1 MGAFN
6 GAAFHLS
13 VCLCVYLSGFNVD
26 MAQEITDID
35 KIHPSLQH
43 MHRFGVAQNV
53 GRDLLGQIRVHL
65 SGSVKILFQN
75 ICNTRP
81 CELSLLV
88 VHKQRPV
95 GFCGAGQAII

>member
-6 GAAFHLS
+6 STALHLS
-13 VCLCVYLSGFNVD
+13 VCLCVDLSGFNMD

-35 KIHPSLQH
+35 KIHSCLQH

-65 SGSVKILFQN
+65 SGGVKILLQN
-75 ICNTRP
+75 ICNACP
-81 CELSLLV
+81 GELFPLV
-88 VHKQRPV
+88 VRKQRLIA
-95 GFCGAGQAII
+95 FFGAGQAVI